1 MDDLSLLEF
10 LEILLRLMVAA
21 LLGGLIGYER
31 EQADKPTGV
40 RDHVLVSVGS
50 ALFVL
55 ISIYGFSTGSDPG
68 RDPARVAAQVVT
80 GIGFL
85 GAGAIL
91 RTEGHVQGLTT
102 AAVIWVTAAIGVA
115 AAIGGKFYLIAVF
128 TTVLSLTV
136 LFLTRFRRVGGKEIE

>member
-1 MDDLSLLEF
+1 MEGLSLLEF
-10 LEILLRLMVAA
+10 LELFLRLLVAA

-55 ISIYGFSTGSDPG
+55 VSLYGFGHG
-68 RDPARVAAQVVT
+68 AGNDPARVAAQVVT
-80 GIGFL
+80 GVGFL

-91 RTEGHVQGLTT
+91 RTDGHVHGLTT
-102 AAVIWVTAAIGVA
+102 AAGIWVTAAIGVA
-115 AAIGGKFYLIAVF
+115 AAIGGKFYLVAGF
-128 TTVLSLTV
+128 TTALSLAV
-136 LFLTRFRRVGGKEIE
+136 LFLTRFRRVGRDELE

>member
-1 MDDLSLLEF
+1 LDELSVLQCVELF
-10 LEILLRLMVAA
+10 LRLLVAG

-55 ISIYGFSTGSDPG
+55 VSLYGFGHGPGS
-68 RDPARVAAQVVT
+68 DPARVAAQVVT
-80 GIGFL
+80 GVGFL

-91 RTEGHVQGLTT
+91 RTDGHVHGLTT
-102 AAVIWVTAAIGVA
+102 AAGIWVTAAIGVA
-115 AAIGGKFYLIAVF
+115 AALGGRFYLIAVF
-128 TTVLSLTV
+128 TTALTLAVLY
-136 LFLTRFRRVGGKEIE
+136 LTRFRHLGDEDHASD

>member
-1 MDDLSLLEF
+1 MEGLSLLEF
-10 LEILLRLMVAA
+10 LELLLRLLVAA

-55 ISIYGFSTGSDPG
+55 VSLYGFGTGTDPG

-102 AAVIWVTAAIGVA
+102 AAGIWVTAAIGVA
-115 AAIGGKFYLIAVF
+115 AAIGGKFYVVAVF
-128 TTVLSLTV
+128 TTVLSLAV
-136 LFLTRFRRVGGKEIE
+136 LFLTRFRRVGGGELE

>member
-1 MDDLSLLEF
+1 MDDFSLLQY
-10 LEILLRLMVAA
+10 LETFARLLVAA

-31 EQADKPTGV
+31 EHADKPTGV

-55 ISIYGFSTGSDPG
+55 VGMYGFDAGTDSG

-91 RTEGHVQGLTT
+91 RTEGHVRGLTT
-102 AAVIWVTAAIGVA
+102 AAGIWVTAAIGVA
-115 AAIGGKFYLIAVF
+115 VALGGRFYLIAIF
-128 TTVLSLTV
+128 TTVLTLAV
-136 LFLTRFRRVGGKEIE
+136 LFLTRFHQIGRDGLE